1 MTNVKIQKAIAILIS
16 LMTMCTVFNLISEN
30 AVTVSAGWSSVV
42 ELENYALANWTKP
55 IQASY
60 ADINTGSRYFGANRT
75 GTTRKHA
82 ANDYVCAVGTPV
94 YAMTGGY
101 VEEFSSNFYGGTQA
115 ISVKNDDGSVARYCE
130 IKTSFRS
137 GDRVEK
143 GQQIGT
149 VIANNKGGGHM
160 LHLEMYLG
168 TASGPLTNTSNSTYW
183 YVSYKNYCRRQDLID
198 PSFTQKLGNV
208 TPPSISICEV
218 NKNSFALGE
227 TAVFTASSDC
237 ATGYTIGIDKDGSR
251 IITQDLNGN
260 TFSFTPSEVGSYSA
274 YVTAWNSAGIKDS
287 SSVSFVVYGSSPS
300 SPVLSI
306 LNGKNLF
313 AKDET
318 VEFSAS
324 ADGSTGFTIGI
335 DKNGSRIVTQDLNGN
350 TFSFTPTEAGD
361 YYSYVT
367 AWNSIGLV
375 DSSGITFKVYDSAPS
390 ESYLSISGESTIY
403 EVNSTIG
410 FVASSDIAT
419 GYTIGIDKD
428 GSRVV
433 TQDLNGNTYSYQPTE
448 PGNYY
453 AYVTSWNKYGIC
465 DSKGITFKV
474 YDSEPTYSK
483 ISLDKSDYNVNDDVQ
498 LNFES
503 DNAIWYSVGIYKDG
517 KRYDSIWDITE
528 NAYTYQVTEPGT
540 YSAYVTSRNTL
551 GWVDSQLVYFNVY
564 STIEGDCNNDGQFS
578 VADIVMLQ
586 KWLLND
592 GTVLDNW
599 KVADLYEDDML
610 NVFDLALMKKNTI
623 YYDMKGVYYE

>member
-1 MTNVKIQKAIAILIS
+1 MGLHMTNVKIQKTIAILLS
-16 LMTMCTVFNLISEN
+16 LMTMCTVLNLISKN
-30 AVTVSAGWSSVV
+30 SFTVSAGWSSVA

-115 ISVKNDDGSVARYCE
+115 ISVKNDDESVARYCE

-168 TASGPLTNTSNSTYW
+168 TASGSLTNTSNSTYW
-183 YVSYKNYCRRQDLID
+183 YVSYRNYCRRQDLID
-198 PSFTQKLGNV
+198 PSFTQKIGNV

-306 LNGKNLF
+306 LNGKKLF

-375 DSSGITFKVYDSAPS
+375 DSPGITFKVYDSAPS
-390 ESYLSISGESTIY
+390 ESYLSISGESTTY

-453 AYVTSWNKYGIC
+453 AYVTSNKYGIC

-528 NAYTYQVTEPGT
+528 NTYVYQVTEPGT

-564 STIEGDCNNDGQFS
+564 STIDGDCNNDGQFS
-578 VADIVMLQ
+578 VADVVMLQ

-599 KVADLYEDDML
+599 KAADFHSDDML
-610 NVFDLALMKKNTI
+610 NVLDLVLMKKKYNI
-623 YYDMKGVYYE
+623 L

>member
-30 AVTVSAGWSSVV
+30 AVTVSAGWSSVA

-168 TASGPLTNTSNSTYW
+168 TASGSLTNTSNSTYW

-350 TFSFTPTEAGD
+350 TFS
-361 YYSYVT
+361 
-367 AWNSIGLV
+367 
-375 DSSGITFKVYDSAPS
+375 
-390 ESYLSISGESTIY
+390 
-403 EVNSTIG
+403 
-410 FVASSDIAT
+410 
-419 GYTIGIDKD
+419 
-428 GSRVV
+428 
-433 TQDLNGNTYSYQPTE
+433 
-448 PGNYY
+448 
-453 AYVTSWNKYGIC
+453 
-465 DSKGITFKV
+465 
-474 YDSEPTYSK
+474 
-483 ISLDKSDYNVNDDVQ
+483 
-498 LNFES
+498 
-503 DNAIWYSVGIYKDG
+503 
-517 KRYDSIWDITE
+517 
-528 NAYTYQVTEPGT
+528 
-540 YSAYVTSRNTL
+540 
-551 GWVDSQLVYFNVY
+551 
-564 STIEGDCNNDGQFS
+564 
-578 VADIVMLQ
+578 
-586 KWLLND
+586 
-592 GTVLDNW
+592 
-599 KVADLYEDDML
+599 
-610 NVFDLALMKKNTI
+610 
-623 YYDMKGVYYE
+623 

>member
-16 LMTMCTVFNLISEN
+16 LMTMCALFNLISEN
-30 AVTVSAGWSSVV
+30 AVPVSAGWSSVA

-82 ANDYVCAVGTPV
+82 ANDYVCAVGTSV

-168 TASGPLTNTSNSTYW
+168 TASGSLTNTSNSTYW

-260 TFSFTPSEVGSYSA
+260 TFSFTP
-274 YVTAWNSAGIKDS
+274 
-287 SSVSFVVYGSSPS
+287 
-300 SPVLSI
+300 
-306 LNGKNLF
+306 
-313 AKDET
+313 
-318 VEFSAS
+318 
-324 ADGSTGFTIGI
+324 
-335 DKNGSRIVTQDLNGN
+335 
-350 TFSFTPTEAGD
+350 TEAGD

-375 DSSGITFKVYDSAPS
+375 DSPGITFKVYDSAPS
-390 ESYLSISGESTIY
+390 ESYLSISGESTTY

-428 GSRVV
+428 ESRVV

-474 YDSEPTYSK
+474 YDSAPTYSK
-483 ISLDKSDYNVNDDVQ
+483 ISLDKSDYNVNDDIQ

-528 NAYTYQVTEPGT
+528 NTYVYQVTEPGT

-564 STIEGDCNNDGQFS
+564 STIDGDCNNDGQFS
-578 VADIVMLQ
+578 VADVVMLQ